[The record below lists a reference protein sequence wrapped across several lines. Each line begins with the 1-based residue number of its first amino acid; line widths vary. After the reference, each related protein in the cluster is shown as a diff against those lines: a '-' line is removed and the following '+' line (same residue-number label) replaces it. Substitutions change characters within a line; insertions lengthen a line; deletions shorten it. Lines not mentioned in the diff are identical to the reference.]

1 MLKELFKKREE
12 QTDQKKK
19 IDIVSL
25 MEDINGLDDKSIVAA
40 CKVCTYDI

>member
-19 IDIVSL
+19 I
-25 MEDINGLDDKSIVAA
+25 ENIVAFIIILYA
-40 CKVCTYDI
+40 REVIGRGFKYKRGK

>member
-25 MEDINGLDDKSIVAA
+25 MEDINGR
-40 CKVCTYDI
+40 Y

>member
-19 IDIVSL
+19 I
-25 MEDINGLDDKSIVAA
+25 EDRIRKKMQDLWNE
-40 CKVCTYDI
+40 